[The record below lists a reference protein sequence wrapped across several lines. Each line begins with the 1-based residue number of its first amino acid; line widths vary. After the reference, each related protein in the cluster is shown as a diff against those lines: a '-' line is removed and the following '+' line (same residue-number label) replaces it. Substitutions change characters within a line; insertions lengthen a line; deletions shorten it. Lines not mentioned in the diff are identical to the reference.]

1 MIYKNGKEITALS
14 FGTRAIGA
22 VYYGAKKVWEAV
34 SSCFG
39 AGRWNNDK
47 PWSNGDAYASLKNR
61 E

>member
-1 MIYKNGKEITALS
+1 MIYRNGKEITALS

-39 AGRWNNDK
+39 GGRWLNAN
-47 PWSNGDAYASLKNR
+47 PWSNGDAYAN

>member
-1 MIYKNGKEITALS
+1 MIYRNGKEITALS

-39 AGRWNNDK
+39 SGMWLGDR
-47 PWSNGDAYASLKNR
+47 PWSGVDGWKGNVK
-61 E
+61 